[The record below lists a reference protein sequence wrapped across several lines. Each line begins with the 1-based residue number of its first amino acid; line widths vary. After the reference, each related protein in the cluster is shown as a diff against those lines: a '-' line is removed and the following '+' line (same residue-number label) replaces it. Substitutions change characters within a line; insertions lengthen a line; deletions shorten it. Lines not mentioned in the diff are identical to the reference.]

1 MDRLDEFEVFL
12 AILDTGSMVG
22 ASRKLGRSAPAVTRL
37 LASLEERVGMRL
49 LERTT
54 RNLAATEAGLR
65 LAAQAR
71 QVLALY
77 DAAVV
82 DDATSPM
89 RGKLRVT
96 APMVFGRRHVAPVVN
111 SYLDMYPEMQ
121 VEMVMSDRNLD
132 LIEEGLD
139 FAVRIGHLADA
150 SLVARQV
157 GMVGRLLVASPE
169 YLARRGTPQ
178 TPHELPQHDVI
189 FTSERLKAIEWRF
202 RQEGRERTVQL
213 TPRLTV
219 NEIDAA
225 LLAAKAGRGIT
236 RALSYQVADD
246 LAAGVL
252 VRLLPDYEAA
262 PLPVQLVVNGT
273 RHMAPKVRAFLDH
286 AVAQLGALSVI
297 QQPQFAGP
305 STRARPSRKRNA
317 KGGASA

>member
-12 AILDTGSMVG
+12 AILDTGSLIG
-22 ASRKLGRSAPAVTRL
+22 ASRKLGRSAPAITRL
-37 LASLEERVGMRL
+37 LASLEERVGTRL

-65 LAAQAR
+65 LAGQAR
-71 QVLALY
+71 QVLSLY
-77 DAAVV
+77 EAAVI
-82 DDATSPM
+82 DDATTAM

-139 FAVRIGHLADA
+139 LAVRIGPLADT
-150 SLVARQV
+150 SLVARPV
-157 GMVGRLLVASPE
+157 GMVGRLVVASPD

-178 TPHELPQHDVI
+178 TPHDLAQHDVI
-189 FTSERLKAIEWRF
+189 FTTERINAVEWRF
-202 RQEGRERTVQL
+202 RHEGRDRTVQL
-213 TPRLTV
+213 MPRLTV

-225 LLAAKAGRGIT
+225 LLAAKAGRGIA

-246 LAAGVL
+246 LEAGTL
-252 VRLLPDYEAA
+252 VRLLPDYETA
-262 PLPVQLVVNGT
+262 PLPVQLVVTGT
-273 RHMAPKVRAFLDH
+273 RHMAPRLRAFLDH
-286 AVAQLGALSVI
+286 AIAQLSVLSVI
-297 QQPQFAGP
+297 QQPQFNTKPPPLAQP
-305 STRARPSRKRNA
+305 KKPSRRKN
-317 KGGASA
+317 

>member
-12 AILDTGSMVG
+12 AILDTGSLIG
-22 ASRKLGRSAPAVTRL
+22 ASRKLGRSAPAITRL
-37 LASLEERVGMRL
+37 LASLEERVGTRL

-65 LAAQAR
+65 LAGQAR
-71 QVLALY
+71 QVLSLY
-77 DAAVV
+77 EAAVI
-82 DDATSPM
+82 DDATTAM

-139 FAVRIGHLADA
+139 LAVRIGPLADT
-150 SLVARQV
+150 SLVARPV
-157 GMVGRLLVASPE
+157 GMVGRLVVASPD

-178 TPHELPQHDVI
+178 TPHDLAQHDVI
-189 FTSERLKAIEWRF
+189 FTTERINAVEWRF
-202 RQEGRERTVQL
+202 RHEGRDRTVQL

-225 LLAAKAGRGIT
+225 LLAAKAGRGIA

-246 LAAGVL
+246 LEAGTL
-252 VRLLPDYEAA
+252 VRLLPDYETA
-262 PLPVQLVVNGT
+262 PLPVQLVVTGT
-273 RHMAPKVRAFLDH
+273 RHMAPRLRAFLDH
-286 AVAQLGALSVI
+286 AIAQLSVLSVI
-297 QQPQFAGP
+297 QQPQFNTKAP
-305 STRARPSRKRNA
+305 PLAQPKKPSRSKE
-317 KGGASA
+317 

>member
-12 AILDTGSMVG
+12 AILDTGSLVG
-22 ASRKLGRSAPAVTRL
+22 ASRKLGRSAPAITRL
-37 LASLEERVGMRL
+37 LASLEERVGTRL

-65 LAAQAR
+65 LAGQAR
-71 QVLALY
+71 QVLSLY
-77 DAAVV
+77 EAAVI
-82 DDATSPM
+82 DDATTAM

-139 FAVRIGHLADA
+139 LAVRIGPLADT
-150 SLVARQV
+150 SLVARPV
-157 GMVGRLLVASPE
+157 GMVGRLVVASPD

-178 TPHELPQHDVI
+178 TPHDLAQHDVI
-189 FTSERLKAIEWRF
+189 FTTERINAVEWRF
-202 RQEGRERTVQL
+202 RHEGRDRTVQL

-225 LLAAKAGRGIT
+225 LLAAKAGRGIA

-246 LAAGVL
+246 LEAGTL
-252 VRLLPDYEAA
+252 VRLLTDYETA
-262 PLPVQLVVNGT
+262 PLPVQLVVTGT
-273 RHMAPKVRAFLDH
+273 RHMAPRLRAFLDH
-286 AVAQLGALSVI
+286 AIAQLSVLSVI
-297 QQPQFAGP
+297 QQPQFNTKPPLLAQPKKPGR
-305 STRARPSRKRNA
+305 SKE
-317 KGGASA
+317 